1 MAKTKRS
8 QLTTYFIK
16 EEYEGLFSV
25 LFIKFQQVLDLT
37 YEQREG
43 LKGMSYSTLLNAFQI
58 VSI

>member
-1 MAKTKRS
+1 MLNVS
-8 QLTTYFIK
+8 FIK
-16 EEYEGLFSV
+16 EEYEGIFSV